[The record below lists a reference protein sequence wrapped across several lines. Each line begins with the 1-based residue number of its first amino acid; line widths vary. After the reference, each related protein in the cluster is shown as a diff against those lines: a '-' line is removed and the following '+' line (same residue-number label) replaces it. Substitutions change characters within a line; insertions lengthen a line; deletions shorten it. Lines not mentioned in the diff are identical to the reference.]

1 MDATPGGPVGLSP
14 QLNVPST
21 SVQRTKPPLT
31 RRMSDKLVE
40 GPDTWKI
47 AFESIELRSVR
58 RDLRIPHAE
67 TGGFDSPAIAR
78 DDLPAVGA
86 RSLPEARDGFLA
98 AAHPRA
104 RRRAE
109 RLVPDERGPRH
120 AGPAAGLHHR
130 QRPGT
135 PRSPP
140 PP

>member
-58 RDLRIPHAE
+58 CDLRIPHAE
-67 TGGFDSPAIAR
+67 TGGFYSPAISR
-78 DDLPAVGA
+78 DGPPAVGA
-86 RSLPEARDGFLA
+86 RSLSEARDAFRA
-98 AAHPRA
+98 PAHPPA
-104 RRRAE
+104 RRRAG
-109 RLVPDERGPRH
+109 RR
-120 AGPAAGLHHR
+120 
-130 QRPGT
+130 RP
-135 PRSPP
+135 
-140 PP
+140 